1 MKMNNFAV
9 FFARNKG
16 ALINALGIHLR
27 LSFMAVIIG
36 IFIAVPLGII
46 LTRYPKISS
55 KVLGISGIFQTIPSM
70 VMFGIALPLLGIG
83 MRTALIV
90 LIIYSVF
97 PILRNTYTGISE
109 IPEQYILAAKG
120 MGMNTVQSLIQVELP
135 LARPIIIS
143 GIQISAVYII
153 SWSTVAALVGAGGL
167 GDLIYTGIQT
177 YNYSMILLG
186 AVPACILAVFTSF
199 AIGFIAKMSTPRGMR
214 T

>member
-1 MKMNNFAV
+1 MNNFAV

-16 ALINALGIHLR
+16 ALIHALNIHLR
-27 LSFMAVIIG
+27 ISFTAVLIG
-36 IFIAVPLGII
+36 ILIAVPLGIL

-120 MGMNTVQSLIQVELP
+120 MGMSTLQSLIQVEIP
-135 LARPIIIS
+135 LARPVIIS

-167 GDLIYTGIQT
+167 GDLIYTGIMT

-186 AVPACILAVFTSF
+186 AVPACILAVFTSSV
-199 AIGFIAKMSTPRGMR
+199 IGFIAKMATPRGMR
-214 T
+214 V